1 MRACCTATRR
11 SWSERLIHK
20 FSTGDR
26 FNRGD
31 SRPSPPKLRFTT
43 FRSIRLLVHGTFQSM
58 KASQLPEV
66 PGAPHFFVRG
76 PYCWGRGPTIE
87 AAIKAAQVRHNTIVH
102 VCRTDDKAYCDEV
115 VGNLMST

>member
-1 MRACCTATRR
+1 
-11 SWSERLIHK
+11 
-20 FSTGDR
+20 
-26 FNRGD
+26 
-31 SRPSPPKLRFTT
+31 
-43 FRSIRLLVHGTFQSM
+43 M

-115 VGNLMST
+115 VGNLMSTVRGDIWEGRVWGKDVTLKKVTHPMRKNTAEGRSDGGL